1 MDEIEKRLNK
11 LTQRMIFW
19 NSVLTLVVILATAF
33 LIIN

>member
-33 LIIN
+33 LIIT

>member
-33 LIIN
+33 LIIK

>member
-19 NSVLTLVVILATAF
+19 NSVISLVIILATAF
-33 LIIN
+33 LIIT